1 MVAGIIPSDLAM
13 GGSVNLDADA
23 AHQAV
28 EILANSLG
36 LSSAATASGILEVV
50 DSHMEHALRSVSIEE
65 GADPRDAVLVAFGGA
80 GGLHATRLAQRL
92 GISKV
97 LIPPLSGVFSALGLI
112 MSAPRADA
120 ARTVMMEDG
129 DDRLAAEI
137 GRVSAEASQ
146 RFLEIFAIQEV
157 SKRTTADVRYVG
169 QSHELEI
176 EAGDSWSEVR
186 ERFES
191 AHLQMFGFSRQG
203 EAIEVVNV
211 RATSNGQSP
220 LNWGDLP
227 LIRSDVEPVDRAGVW
242 DRLSLPP
249 GFLIEGPATI
259 TETNSAVFI
268 DEGSRLEVLADGTMD
283 VSI

>member
-1 MVAGIIPSDLAM
+1 M
-13 GGSVNLDADA
+13 
-23 AHQAV
+23 H
-28 EILANSLG
+28 
-36 LSSAATASGILEVV
+36 
-50 DSHMEHALRSVSIEE
+50 
-65 GADPRDAVLVAFGGA
+65 AVLVAFGGA

-129 DDRLAAEI
+129 DGRLAAEI

-176 EAGDSWSEVR
+176 EAGDSWSGVR

-191 AHLQMFGFSRQG
+191 AHLQMFGFNRQG

-211 RATSNGQSP
+211 RVTSNGQPP

-227 LIRSDVEPVDRAGVW
+227 PISSDVEPVDRAGVW
-242 DRLSLPP
+242 DRPSLPP
-249 GFLIEGPATI
+249 GFVIEGPATI
-259 TETNSAVFI
+259 TETNSAVLI
-268 DEGSRLEVLADGTMD
+268 KEGNRLEVLVDGTLE